1 MTIRVVFWDLGGVLL
16 RTRDWSGRKRWELRL
31 GLAPGELERRVFDG
45 ATAQRAVLG
54 QTDESHVWSE
64 LAQSFGLS
72 DGERDRLA
80 ADFFAGDQVDY
91 DLVAYIRSLRPM
103 RKTGVISN
111 AWPEIR
117 SLLEQEWRIA
127 DAFDALV
134 ISAEIGLAKPDPA
147 IYRLALERV
156 QAEPSQAVFVDDFE
170 ANLESARAL
179 GMQTVLFRAP
189 DQARADVERLLS
201 SGTAASTG

>member
-1 MTIRVVFWDLGGVLL
+1 MSIRVVFWDLGGVLL
-16 RTRDWSGRKRWELRL
+16 RTHDWGGRKQWELRL

-45 ATAQRAVLG
+45 PTAQRAALG
-54 QTDESHVWSE
+54 QADESHIWSD
-64 LAQSFGLS
+64 LAQSFGLT

-80 ADFFAGDQVDY
+80 ADFFAGDRVDY
-91 DLVAYIRSLRPM
+91 DLVAYIRSLRPR

-117 SLLEQEWRIA
+117 GLLEHEWHIA

-134 ISAEIGLAKPDPA
+134 ISAETGLAKPDPA
-147 IYRLALERV
+147 IYRLALDRV

-189 DQARADVERLLS
+189 GQARADVERILNA
-201 SGTAASTG
+201 GAAASIE